1 MFLCGLIDCGLLLCV
16 VRWCYSVGSM
26 YLVIISGLLWC
37 WNIEWCVVNVCGVCV
52 FCNVWFVSVY
62 SGWLVIMCW
71 FMSVECLICGL
82 LYSSFVSGCVCSCC
96 MVCYMFLLVVSGV
109 MLCVVIYGVLL
120 IDRIILC
127 IYIGV
132 CGELVS
138 VFGLLN
144 YGELM
149 VLCVMCMFMWLSCVR
164 CVVSDLLC
172 VS

>member
-1 MFLCGLIDCGLLLCV
+1 
-16 VRWCYSVGSM
+16 
-26 YLVIISGLLWC
+26 
-37 WNIEWCVVNVCGVCV
+37 
-52 FCNVWFVSVY
+52 
-62 SGWLVIMCW
+62 MCW

-172 VS
+172 VSQLCWLSVQLGCGVLCQLVWVLLNCMCVFMWCVIVVVCWFVL